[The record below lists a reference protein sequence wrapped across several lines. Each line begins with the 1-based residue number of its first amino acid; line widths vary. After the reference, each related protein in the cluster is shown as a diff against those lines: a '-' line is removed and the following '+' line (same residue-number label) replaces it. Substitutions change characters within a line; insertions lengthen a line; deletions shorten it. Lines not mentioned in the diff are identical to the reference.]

1 MKDAENKFIKF
12 LEEKK
17 VLEEFKASLKN
28 TRGFDDPKVWLK
40 SVNPSHCISLAF
52 YWGHAGEWGKWS
64 AINNEWQDFIK
75 QDGAK

>member
-12 LEEKK
+12 LEEEG
-17 VLEEFKASLKN
+17 VLEEYKANLKK

-40 SVNPSHCISLAF
+40 SVNPGHYISLAF

-64 AINNEWQDFIK
+64 SINCKWQDFIEK
-75 QDGAK
+75 DGVK